1 MLDFVIKRLLVTV
14 ITVIGAMIILFFMI
28 QAMPGDPATVM
39 LGPRAT
45 PEIIEEVRSRM
56 WLDRPVFVQL
66 GRFLYNVARGDLGI
80 DVLNYTSVTKLI
92 MSALPHT
99 IALAFTSIFIAS
111 IIGIPLGTYAA
122 AYRNSLIDRVTGILS
137 ISMITIPSFLAG
149 ILMLLIFAVFLR
161 WFPAMGAGKEGNIVS
176 QLYHLVLPAFSL
188 ALLWIGY
195 LARIMRASVLEELTS
210 DYVRTAKSKGLT
222 KARVVYKHV
231 LRGAIIPVIAVIG
244 VGFGNLLGGAVLIE
258 IIFHR
263 PGLGFL
269 IYNAIQSRNYPVV
282 QGGLIIA
289 VFLYSIANLIADLS
303 YSFIDPRLRSE

>member
-80 DVLNYTSVTKLI
+80 DVLNYTSVTNLI

-149 ILMLLIFAVFLR
+149 ILMLLIFAVF
-161 WFPAMGAGKEGNIVS
+161 F
-176 QLYHLVLPAFSL
+176 
-188 ALLWIGY
+188 
-195 LARIMRASVLEELTS
+195 
-210 DYVRTAKSKGLT
+210 
-222 KARVVYKHV
+222 
-231 LRGAIIPVIAVIG
+231 
-244 VGFGNLLGGAVLIE
+244 
-258 IIFHR
+258 
-263 PGLGFL
+263 
-269 IYNAIQSRNYPVV
+269 
-282 QGGLIIA
+282 
-289 VFLYSIANLIADLS
+289 
-303 YSFIDPRLRSE
+303 